1 MAIQLRVL
9 SEERFLETFFP
20 PMQEVTKSAEEI
32 VDIWEYTEAVLSSEF
47 SGRDT
52 QGWDVAYAYRSSS
65 NAWLHVLVATDVP
78 DAYIVIVIDVAKR
91 EILGHHFLNLR
102 QKYGLTQ

>member
-9 SEERFLETFFP
+9 PEERFLETFFP
-20 PMQEVTKSAEEI
+20 PMQDVTKSAEEI
-32 VDIWEYTEAVLSSEF
+32 VDIWEYTEAVLSTEF

-52 QGWDVAYAYRSSS
+52 QGWDVAHVYRSSS

-78 DAYIVIVIDVAKR
+78 DTYIVIVIEVAKR
-91 EILGHHFLNLR
+91 EIFGHYFLNLR
-102 QKYGLTQ
+102 EKYGLTQ